1 MAEQFE
7 PVAVGDLDSDE
18 KGTGARRNGSK
29 PAVELIPLRLIR
41 GALPIPTPGGSDAPS
56 WALQYL
62 GHFQERQKAEV
73 LQRIYEALGE
83 AGWAECAQ
91 VFDYGRNKY
100 KAWNWAKGMPWSVP
114 IGCAARHLLAMMGV
128 AGFAQQ
134 PGVPEELDPESG
146 LPHRGHVFCNIV
158 MLQTYVQSYPEGDD
172 RAPLGY
178 LRPAP

>member
-29 PAVELIPLRLIR
+29 PAVELIPLLLIHKSLPSAVR
-41 GALPIPTPGGSDAPS
+41 GSGQARALR
-56 WALQYL
+56 AL
-62 GHFQERQKAEV
+62 GDFQERAASPI
-73 LQRIYEALGE
+73 LGLIYSDLGE
-83 AGWAECAQ
+83 GGWAECAR

-114 IGCAARHLLAMMGV
+114 IGCAARHLLAMMGTP
-128 AGFAQQ
+128 GFAAV
-134 PGVPEELDPESG
+134 PGEPELVDPESK

-158 MLQTYVQSYPEGDD
+158 MLETYVQAYPEGDD

>member
-29 PAVELIPLRLIR
+29 PAVELIPLLLIHKSLPASLNPAYR
-41 GALPIPTPGGSDAPS
+41 ALRT
-56 WALQYL
+56 L
-62 GHFQERQKAEV
+62 GDFQERVSPEV
-73 LQRIYEALGE
+73 LWLIYDDLG
-83 AGWAECAQ
+83 ATGWAECAQ

-114 IGCAARHLLAMMGV
+114 IGCAARHLLAMLGMG
-128 AGFAQQ
+128 GFATNA
-134 PGVPEELDPESG
+134 GVPEVVDPESG

-178 LRPAP
+178 LRPAS